1 MFFRASFIASLLA
14 VLPEASASSACRSFP
29 GDAEWPT
36 DTEWAQFNETING
49 RLVKTVP
56 LGIPCHDPN
65 YNAEA
70 CAVLKDG
77 WLYPEVQY
85 VILHVE

>member
-14 VLPEASASSACRSFP
+14 VLPEASASSACRCLP
-29 GDAEWPT
+29 DDATCWPTNAEWS
-36 DTEWAQFNETING
+36 QFNETIDG

-56 LGIPCHDPN
+56 LGTPCHDPN

-77 WLYPEVQY
+77 WLLPEQQY
-85 VILHVE
+85 VASH